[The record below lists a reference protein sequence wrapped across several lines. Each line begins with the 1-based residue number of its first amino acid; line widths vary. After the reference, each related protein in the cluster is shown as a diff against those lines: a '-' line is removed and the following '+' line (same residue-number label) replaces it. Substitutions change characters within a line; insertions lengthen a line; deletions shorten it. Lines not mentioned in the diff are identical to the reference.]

1 MTIVKSP
8 MLVAAVLAGSVA
20 GMLSTAADAQNAPI
34 EFRLIAA
41 QGNPTGCMS
50 LDASL
55 SRVHTV
61 TLMGDKATIKSA
73 GGIDDTMKLTAPNV
87 YKTTFSL
94 GGVRLDVVADAS
106 KTPRTLDVTEAA
118 RGCRWNATAP

>member
-1 MTIVKSP
+1 MKTMKMTLSLLASI
-8 MLVAAVLAGSVA
+8 AA
-20 GMLSTAADAQNAPI
+20 TAAAEAGAQSPPAGAPI
-34 EFRLIAA
+34 EFRLAA
-41 QGNPTGCMS
+41 EKSNPMGCIS

-55 SRVHTV
+55 SRVHAV
-61 TLMGDKATIKSA
+61 TLMGDKATLKSA
-73 GGIDDTMKLTAPNV
+73 GGINDTLKQTSPGV

-106 KTPRTLDVTEAA
+106 RAPRTLTVAEAQ